1 MRPSVASLRFL
12 RRAVIYALLAALLL
26 YASVCGL
33 LWALQ
38 DRMVFPGAGLGDRG
52 VPTLQPAPV
61 VEWLDVAGGV
71 RTRLAVLPAS
81 APRAVVLYLGGN
93 GEDLYAAVGSAAQ
106 LAAHGAEAIAAEY
119 PGYGA
124 SAGAPSVASLLATAQ
139 AAAAHAR
146 RRAQALGVPLVVVG
160 SSLGSFGAMQVAAD
174 GTADRLVLRAPPTS
188 LVDAG
193 AAAFPWLPVRML
205 LRHQFDNMAVAP
217 RVRCPTLVLHGDR
230 DRIVPDRF
238 GRALAAAIAGA
249 VFVPV
254 PGHGHNDIDLSPA
267 GPVAAAVRAAI
278 VGR

>member
-1 MRPSVASLRFL
+1 MRPSAASLRYL
-12 RRAVIYALLAALLL
+12 RRAVIYALLAAVLL
-26 YASVCGL
+26 YACLCGL

-52 VPTLQPAPV
+52 VPHVQPAPV
-61 VEWLDVAGGV
+61 VEWLDVNGV
-71 RTRLAVLPAS
+71 RTRLAVLPAA

-124 SAGAPSVASLLATAQ
+124 SAGAPSVASVLAAAQ
-139 AAAAHAR
+139 AAAARAR

-205 LRHQFDNMAVAP
+205 LRHQFDNMGLAP
-217 RVRCPTLVLHGDR
+217 RVRCPTLILHGDR

-249 VFVPV
+249 VFLPV